1 MRFLTLTALVAVLVG
16 CGGGGGSSAPASVP
30 QPTPAPPRSPDVVSG
45 VAAEGAALASSSVT
59 VTDANGASVAA
70 SSTTDVTGAFELEI
84 PRSTAYPI
92 TLVVTA
98 SDGGQIRTV
107 VAEQPSAAGSS
118 LSANLNPIT
127 ELATFAVL
135 EENGGLTGLTNT
147 AFSDSGAQQ
156 VSNLL
161 GAAVNFE
168 DFASDGNF
176 IAASGDS
183 SSIPSV
189 ADTLIDA
196 LQKGASRGG
205 QALSVYVAERASVG
219 AKLLEQPKMQVRLV
233 GLLLKAGNSADELEE
248 KLTAAGVLTDDSADA
263 ASTLRAAIVA
273 VPAAIARSQ
282 ELSGEPNGDLEEA
295 VVEVLATM
303 AEVRAAQG
311 GASAVASM
319 LGNEGVQLTVAAVI
333 NDTVKAFLEEAQ
345 TSAANDEDQA
355 SAAEKVEATST
366 VASIVGEKAGLVVAT
381 MDDASAGSAEGA
393 AVAAAVVSAS
403 IVPTSAADAIAVVT
417 SGGGVETAVRDPGTS
432 DSIDAAVA
440 QQAASQGSTIV
451 TAPVPGRWST
461 DSWGAM
467 SWGN

>member
-1 MRFLTLTALVAVLVG
+1 MRFLTLTALVAVLIG
-16 CGGGGGSSAPASVP
+16 CGGGGGSSAPASVA
-30 QPTPAPPRSPDVVSG
+30 QPAPAPPPSPDVVSG
-45 VAAEGAALASSSVT
+45 VAAEGAALASSSVS

-70 SSTTDVTGAFELEI
+70 TSTTDASGAFEVEV
-84 PRSTAYPI
+84 PRSTTYPI
-92 TLVVTA
+92 TLVVTS
-98 SDGGQIRTV
+98 SDGGQLRTV

-118 LSANLNPIT
+118 LTANLNPIT
-127 ELATFAVL
+127 ELATSAVL
-135 EENGGLTGLTNT
+135 EENGGLAGLTNT
-147 AFSDSGAQQ
+147 AFSDSGARQ

-161 GAAVNFE
+161 GAAVDFE

-183 SSIPSV
+183 GSIPSV

-233 GLLLKAGNSADELEE
+233 GLLLKAGNSPEELEE
-248 KLTAAGVLTDDSADA
+248 KLTAAGALTDDA
-263 ASTLRAAIVA
+263 AAAATTLRAAIVA

-282 ELSGEPNGDLEEA
+282 ALSGEPNEDLEEA

-311 GASAVASM
+311 GPSAVASM
-319 LGNEGVQLTVAAVI
+319 LGNDGVQQTVAAVM
-333 NDTVKAFLEEAQ
+333 NDTVKAFLEEAATSVSSDGDEVSAAAKASA
-345 TSAANDEDQA
+345 TSA
-355 SAAEKVEATST
+355 
-366 VASIVGEKAGLVVAT
+366 VASVVGEKAGLVVAT
-381 MDDASAGSAEGA
+381 MDDASAGSAAGA
-393 AVAAAVVSAS
+393 AVAASVVSAT
-403 IVPTSAADAIAVVT
+403 IVPASAADAITVIA
-417 SGGGVETAVRDPGTS
+417 SGSGVETAVRDPGAS
-432 DSIDAAVA
+432 AALEAAVT

-461 DSWGAM
+461 DSWGSM
-467 SWGN
+467 TWGN

>member
-1 MRFLTLTALVAVLVG
+1 LRLLTLTALVAVLIG
-16 CGGGGGSSAPASVP
+16 CGGGGGSSAPASVS
-30 QPTPAPPRSPDVVSG
+30 QPTPAPPPSPDVVSG
-45 VAAEGAALASSSVT
+45 VAAEGAALTSSSVS

-70 SSTTDVTGAFELEI
+70 TSTTDATGAFQIEV
-84 PRSTAYPI
+84 PRSTTYPI
-92 TLVVTA
+92 TLVVTS
-98 SDGGQIRTV
+98 SDGGQLRTV

-118 LSANLNPIT
+118 LTANLNPIT
-127 ELATFAVL
+127 ELATSAVL
-135 EENGGLTGLTNT
+135 EENGGLAGLTNT
-147 AFSDSGAQQ
+147 AFSDGGARQ

-161 GAAVNFE
+161 GAAVDFE

-176 IAASGDS
+176 VAASGDS

-205 QALSVYVAERASVG
+205 QALSAYIAERASVG

-233 GLLLKAGNSADELEE
+233 GLLLKAGNSPDELEE
-248 KLTAAGVLTDDSADA
+248 KLTAAGALTDDA
-263 ASTLRAAIVA
+263 AAAATTLRAAIVA

-282 ELSGEPNGDLEEA
+282 ALSGEPNEDLEEA

-319 LGNEGVQLTVAAVI
+319 LSNEGVQQTVAAVM
-333 NDTVKAFLEEAQ
+333 NDTVKAFLEEAA
-345 TSAANDEDQA
+345 TSIASDGDDA
-355 SAAEKVEATST
+355 SAAAKASATSA
-366 VASIVGEKAGLVVAT
+366 VASTVGEKAGLVVAT

-393 AVAAAVVSAS
+393 AVAAAVVSAT
-403 IVPTSAADAIAVVT
+403 IVPASAVEAITVIA
-417 SGGGVETAVRDPGTS
+417 SGSGVESAVRDPGAS
-432 DSIDAAVA
+432 DTLQAAVT

-461 DSWGAM
+461 DSWGSM
-467 SWGN
+467 TWGN